1 MEYESGAA
9 HCAVEREEK
18 LIMIRASDFEFRNR
32 VWIFAL
38 LFGLPF
44 VLYRVD
50 NVPIGSHLADRLA
63 AAWPM
68 EEIYALHIMFGVA
81 ALLMFA
87 ALFFRIWGSAYL
99 TREVV
104 HDHAVHSEVLHADGP
119 YRHVRNPLY
128 LGNVLMAWAM
138 SFFLPVIGFPIVVIG
153 VPLFCY
159 RLIGREEA
167 ALAVEQGESYQA
179 FMRAV
184 PRLWP
189 AIRARIPAGNSKP
202 DWVSGLAAE
211 AFFMS
216 FAIGITA
223 FAIFI
228 QIWWV
233 FGGLLASPI
242 VSWLA
247 GLATRK
253 RAKS

>member
-1 MEYESGAA
+1 M
-9 HCAVEREEK
+9 
-18 LIMIRASDFEFRNR
+18 MRASDFEFRNR

-38 LFGLPF
+38 IFGLPA
-44 VLYRVD
+44 VLYLVD
-50 NVPIGSHLADRLA
+50 TVPIGSRLADRLA
-63 AAWPM
+63 AAVPM
-68 EEIYALHIMFGVA
+68 EEIYALHIVFGIA
-81 ALLMFA
+81 ALIMFA

-104 HDHAVHSEVLHADGP
+104 HDHAVHSEILHADGP

-138 SFFLPVIGFPIVVIG
+138 SFFLPVLGWPIVVIAI
-153 VPLFCY
+153 PFFCY

-167 ALAVEQGESYQA
+167 ALATEQGESYRA
-179 FMRAV
+179 FVKAV

-189 AIRARIPAGNSKP
+189 SLRARIPAGGSKP

-216 FAIGITA
+216 FAFGITA

-228 QIWWV
+228 DIRW
-233 FGGLLASPI
+233 FYAGLLASPLL
-242 VSWLA
+242 SWLA

-253 RAKS
+253 RTKTAPQ